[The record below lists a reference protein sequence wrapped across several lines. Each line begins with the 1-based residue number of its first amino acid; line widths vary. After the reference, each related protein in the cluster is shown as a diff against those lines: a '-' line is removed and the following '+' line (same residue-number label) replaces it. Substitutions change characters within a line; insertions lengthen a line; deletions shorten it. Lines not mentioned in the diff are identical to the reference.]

1 VDVERT
7 APRARPRQWRDIIAS
22 ALAEHEA
29 ISVRGTVISHLRR
42 TPTRAE
48 ITAARRAAHRL
59 AANGQ
64 ATILHIRP
72 HGLERVGGS
81 AYLILA
87 RPGADPPSGLLD
99 QLAATTHFE
108 ESTRIRFEPAV
119 MAQELATSVELL
131 AAAIQASRSS
141 RPVRRQAT
149 DHRHRETARNPATNQ
164 TSPQTDLINACP
176 SCAACICASFAR
188 VSVNRDEVVLCSCS
202 RNRILALV
210 IDWISASTR
219 APARP
224 PCGPSLL

>member
-7 APRARPRQWRDIIAS
+7 TTHRARPRQWRDILAS

-59 AANGQ
+59 AADGR
-64 ATILHIRP
+64 ATILRIRP
-72 HGLERVGGS
+72 PGLERAGGS

-87 RPGADPPSGLLD
+87 RPGADTPSGLLD
-99 QLAATTHFE
+99 QLAATTHFD

-131 AAAIQASRSS
+131 AAAIQAIPLDRLGQSDAK
-141 RPVRRQAT
+141 P
-149 DHRHRETARNPATNQ
+149 
-164 TSPQTDLINACP
+164 
-176 SCAACICASFAR
+176 
-188 VSVNRDEVVLCSCS
+188 
-202 RNRILALV
+202 LV
-210 IDWISASTR
+210 IAIE
-219 APARP
+219 RP
-224 PCGPSLL
+224 LEILRQIRRHLRQI